1 MIAYTAL
8 VYATLPATP
17 WLRAFAA
24 ERFGSSVVTW
34 FVVAALA
41 LAGAALAARALR
53 GPVRLGFS
61 GYASWAVIGLVYAGM
76 MLGLSGIVVEQVHI
90 LLYGFMG
97 VLVYQALDKRR
108 TQREVFARA
117 VAIVLGLGALDEL
130 IQAVL
135 PNRVFDV
142 RDIVSNGVSGL
153 VAQLAILLARADR
166 YTDVPPMLRVGD
178 PRSA

>member
-1 MIAYTAL
+1 
-8 VYATLPATP
+8 
-17 WLRAFAA
+17 
-24 ERFGSSVVTW
+24 
-34 FVVAALA
+34 
-41 LAGAALAARALR
+41 
-53 GPVRLGFS
+53 
-61 GYASWAVIGLVYAGM
+61 AGM

-108 TQREVFARA
+108 AQREVFARA
-117 VAIVLGLGALDEL
+117 VAIVLGLGAVDEL
-130 IQAVL
+130 IQGVL

-166 YTDVPPMLRVGD
+166 YTDVPPLLRVGD